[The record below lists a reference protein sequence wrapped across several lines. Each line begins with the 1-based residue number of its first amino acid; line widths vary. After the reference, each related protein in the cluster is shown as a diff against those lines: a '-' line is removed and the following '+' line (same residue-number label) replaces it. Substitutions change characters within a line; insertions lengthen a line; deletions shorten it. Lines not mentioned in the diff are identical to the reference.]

1 MASVKRMYKEKIKR
15 STGEKIFLAVMLVF
29 FVLYAI
35 SLLFPFVWIG
45 YNSLKVNGYKDF
57 VLDVWGLP
65 KDPIAGLENY
75 KTVFQLTWSGYTF
88 FDMTF
93 NTLEYV
99 VILTLVGTYLPMQ
112 TAYVVAKYQFKF
124 LKIYYALAIATISIP
139 LCGGLASMIILLD
152 SLGLYGSYLGI
163 YIMGASGFG
172 TAFLLFYS
180 YFRNLSWSYAEAA
193 FIDGAG
199 HLKVF
204 LFINLPMALPIMVAV
219 MVMAFIGSW
228 NDYFNV
234 YMYAHDRPTLAV
246 GVQFI
251 GETLVTKFQ
260 YPKLFA
266 FMMVSMIPGLAIFA
280 IFQNTIMGNVSLGGL
295 KG

>member
-1 MASVKRMYKEKIKR
+1 
-15 STGEKIFLAVMLVF
+15 
-29 FVLYAI
+29 
-35 SLLFPFVWIG
+35 
-45 YNSLKVNGYKDF
+45 
-57 VLDVWGLP
+57 
-65 KDPIAGLENY
+65 
-75 KTVFQLTWSGYTF
+75 
-88 FDMTF
+88 
-93 NTLEYV
+93 
-99 VILTLVGTYLPMQ
+99 
-112 TAYVVAKYQFKF
+112 
-124 LKIYYALAIATISIP
+124 
-139 LCGGLASMIILLD
+139 MIILLD
-152 SLGLYGSYLGI
+152 RLGLYGSYLGI
-163 YIMGASGFG
+163 YIMAANGFGAS
-172 TAFLLFYS
+172 FLLFYS

-204 LFINLPMALPIMVAV
+204 LWINLPMAVPIMVAV
-219 MVMAFIGSW
+219 MVMVFIGSW

-266 FMMVSMIPGLAIFA
+266 FMMVSMIPGLALFA
-280 IFQNTIMGNVSLGGL
+280 IFQNTIMGNLSLGGL